1 MSHCWKNSSCVVL
14 VSPFLRDTSD
24 CFWTEIQGCEG
35 KKAVLIHCSD
45 LPQTGNF
52 WTMKTFSVVYK
63 KIPSGEQ
70 KCTLISITLQFSN
83 RLFPWRGSFFCSTS
97 YATSVFS
104 EVFGDVAI
112 LKDVRPWLC
121 CCTTQ
126 ILIVVQYTEKSK
138 HSNIQSLICMAFITL
153 NASNWHFSRKENPP
167 HWQDSFVFK
176 SQMHKSTCSATTQL
190 RKFSWHRLTVL
201 C

>member
-14 VSPFLRDTSD
+14 VSPFLRDMSY
-24 CFWTEIQGCEG
+24 CFWMEIQGCEG

-83 RLFPWRGSFFCSTS
+83 HLFPWRGSFFAVQVTPPLSFPKRWGCSDPQRREALS
-97 YATSVFS
+97 
-104 EVFGDVAI
+104 
-112 LKDVRPWLC
+112 LH
-121 CCTTQ
+121 
-126 ILIVVQYTEKSK
+126 
-138 HSNIQSLICMAFITL
+138 HSHIDCGPVHRELQAFKNTKF
-153 NASNWHFSRKENPP
+153 HSRG
-167 HWQDSFVFK
+167 F
-176 SQMHKSTCSATTQL
+176 
-190 RKFSWHRLTVL
+190 HRLERFKL
-201 C
+201 ALF